1 MLRSSLRRIILLSI
15 LMAGVMELQAQQ
27 KADSSAWRVNM
38 SLPDSLYIRKY
49 DTLIHL
55 QSWIS
60 VNQMEY
66 RFNYSEKLKLVL
78 APNEI
83 NNYSVGFSY
92 RFLEL
97 GLSFSPK
104 FLNSEDDV
112 WKKGKSEKFSLGFG
126 FSMHRFH
133 LSFDLTSVK
142 GFYLKNSADYGRS
155 IPDSPYFLFPDLRV
169 GYFSTLLR
177 YNVNPKFSTAAL
189 ASGSQVQLRSAWTVL
204 PTFQFAT
211 FNFHDEIDSSGV
223 QSETTYSTDLNL
235 VVPVIGTVV
244 ISPKFSFTM
253 GAGPSIG
260 VDFFKSVAID
270 EDNKLALSKGTGFT
284 TGYTFQTA
292 LSYNKRNFFAG
303 FEYRYRSYGHKI
315 EDLQRLVKQYSY
327 FQIYFGWR
335 LRPPG
340 FAKKTLD
347 WANRVSP
354 IKFE

>member
-1 MLRSSLRRIILLSI
+1 LL
-15 LMAGVMELQAQQ
+15 LLFLAAGIQEACAQQ
-27 KADSSAWRVNM
+27 KTDSSWKINKR
-38 SLPDSLYIRKY
+38 LPDSLYIKRY
-49 DTLIHL
+49 DSLLHL

-66 RFNYSEKLKLVL
+66 RLNYSEKLKLLL

-83 NNYSVGFSY
+83 NNYSVGLSY

-97 GLSFSPK
+97 GVSFSPK
-104 FLNSEDDV
+104 FLNSEADV

-133 LSFDLTSVK
+133 LSFDLTTVK

-177 YNVNPKFSTAAL
+177 YNVNPKFSMAAL
-189 ASGSQVQLRSAWTVL
+189 TGGSQVQLRSAWTVT
-204 PTFQFAT
+204 PTFQLAT
-211 FNFHDEIDSSGV
+211 FNFRDEIDSTGV
-223 QSETTYSTDLNL
+223 QNETTYSTDVNVL
-235 VVPVIGTVV
+235 VPVIGTVV

-260 VDFFKSVAID
+260 VDFFKSVAVD
-270 EDNKLALSKGTGFT
+270 DDNKLVLSKGTAFT
-284 TGYTFQTA
+284 AGYTFQAA
-292 LSYNKRNFFAG
+292 LGYNKRNFFSG
-303 FEYRYRSYGHKI
+303 FEYRYRSYGHKL
-315 EDLQRLVKQYSY
+315 DNLQRLIKQYSY

-335 LRPPG
+335 MRAPG
-340 FAKKTLD
+340 FAKRTLD

>member
-1 MLRSSLRRIILLSI
+1 MFLLLSTM
-15 LMAGVMELQAQQ
+15 LEVQAQK
-27 KADSSAWRVNM
+27 KADSTWR
-38 SLPDSLYIRKY
+38 SYKKLPDSLYIRRY
-49 DTLIHL
+49 DTLLHL

-66 RFNYSEKLKLVL
+66 RLNYSEDFKLVL

-83 NNYSVGFSY
+83 NNLSFGFSY
-92 RFLEL
+92 RYLEL

-104 FLNSEDDV
+104 FFNSENDT

-126 FSMHRFH
+126 FSMYRFH

-142 GFYLKNSADYGRS
+142 GFYLKNSGDFGRS
-155 IPDSPYFLFPDLRV
+155 VPDSPYLLFPHLRV

-177 YNVNPKFSTAAL
+177 YNINPKFSTAAL
-189 ASGSQVQLRSAWTVL
+189 TGGSQVQLRSAWTVT
-204 PTFQFAT
+204 PTFQFVT
-211 FNFHDEIDSSGV
+211 FNFRDEVDSSGV

-235 VVPVIGTVV
+235 LVPVLGTVV

-260 VDFFKSVAID
+260 VDFFKSVAFN
-270 EDNKLALSKGTGFT
+270 EDNKLVLSKGTGFT
-284 TGYTFQTA
+284 AGYTFQTA
-292 LSYNKRNFFAG
+292 LGYNNKRFYSG
-303 FEYRYRSYGHKI
+303 FEYRYRSYGHKL
-315 EDLQRLVKQYSY
+315 ENLQRLIKQYSY

-335 LRPPG
+335 IKPPG

-347 WANRVSP
+347 WANKVSP
-354 IKFE
+354 VKFE

>member
-1 MLRSSLRRIILLSI
+1 MLSSSLRRIIIMFIVVASQ
-15 LMAGVMELQAQQ
+15 MELHAQ
-27 KADSSAWRVNM
+27 KKEDNSSWHVNK
-38 SLPDSLYIRKY
+38 SLPDSAYIRRY
-49 DTLIHL
+49 DTLLHL

-112 WKKGKSEKFSLGFG
+112 WKKGKSEKFTLGFG

-142 GFYLKNSADYGRS
+142 GFYLKNSADFGRT
-155 IPDSPYFLFPDLRV
+155 IPDSPNFLFPDLRV

-177 YNVNPKFSTAAL
+177 YNVNPKYSTAAL
-189 ASGSQVQLRSAWTVL
+189 TSGSQVQLRSAWTVL

-211 FNFHDEIDSSGV
+211 FNFHNEIDSSGV

-235 VVPVIGTVV
+235 LVPVMGTVV
-244 ISPKFSFTM
+244 ISPKFSFSM

-270 EDNKLALSKGTGFT
+270 EDNKPVLSKGTGFT
-284 TGYTFQTA
+284 AGYTFQSA

-315 EDLQRLVKQYSY
+315 EELQRLIKQYSY

-335 LRPPG
+335 FRAPG

-354 IKFE
+354 VKFE